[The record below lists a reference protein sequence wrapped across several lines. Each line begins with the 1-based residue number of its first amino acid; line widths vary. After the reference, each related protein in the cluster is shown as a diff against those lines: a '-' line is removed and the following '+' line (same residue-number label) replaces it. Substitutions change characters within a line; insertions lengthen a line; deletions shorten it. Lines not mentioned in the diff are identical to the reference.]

1 MDKRTLVLQ
10 ASLNKKLQENDQLKK
25 RMSLLEKEI
34 ATLKGMIPKDDD
46 YFDDDI
52 PIGGTD

>member
-1 MDKRTLVLQ
+1 MDKRTLLLQ
-10 ASLNKKLQENDQLKK
+10 ASLNKKLQENEQLKK
-25 RMSLLEKEI
+25 RMTLLEKEI

-52 PIGGTD
+52 PVGGTD